1 MKDITISGM
10 VLSSAVIETIV
21 SLAVKNVEGVVGLSG
36 ADKAAGPIAR
46 LFASASNKDAVDVDV
61 SEDEKLIISVRLEAE
76 YGYVLPELADKVR
89 TAVADAI
96 EVQVNAPVERID
108 VYVDAVRFN

>member
-10 VLSSAVIETIV
+10 VLSSVAVETIV

-36 ADKAAGPIAR
+36 ADQSAGPIAR
-46 LFASASNKDAVDVDV
+46 LFASASKEAVDVDV

-96 EVQVNAPVERID
+96 EVQINAPVERID

>member
-10 VLSSAVIETIV
+10 VLSSVAIETIV

-36 ADKAAGPIAR
+36 VDQSAGPIAR
-46 LFASASNKDAVDVDV
+46 LFSSASKEAVDVDV

-89 TAVADAI
+89 AAVADAI
-96 EVQVNAPVERID
+96 EVQINAPVERID
-108 VYVDAVRFN
+108 VYVDAVRFD